1 MIQTIIIIAV
11 LVSIAIIFTP
21 PLHTLRVNSR
31 HSTDFIFSLDFT
43 NCLRGV
49 AILMVMVGHVSG
61 MMNTVLFTPLGGTGV
76 ALFLLLS
83 GFGLNESFKKQ
94 GLTFYWHKKVLRV
107 LLPYFFVASLLYLF
121 RWDFTWQGYL
131 LDITGIK
138 THYWYIAFLVK
149 WYVVFWITSKYC
161 LRYRTILLL
170 VMSMIILFLF
180 PNIEAEQAFSFP
192 MGMLISMHLNRVK
205 TIKVKNVIII
215 TCLMFIV
222 GTLFLLIKQ
231 HPIVRAQMSTWIYN
245 VVQLFIKLPYAMF
258 IVCLL
263 RLFPQCI
270 KSKFLLFSG
279 IICYELYLVHMPFWN
294 YVENTVWS
302 GLLLFIVSFAI
313 SYPFY
318 LINNKIKV
326 LMFLTK

>member
-1 MIQTIIIIAV
+1 MIHTIIIIAV
-11 LVSIAIIFTP
+11 LVSIVIMFTP
-21 PLHTLRVNSR
+21 PHTLQVNNNN
-31 HSTDFIFSLDFT
+31 STDFIFSLDFT
-43 NCLRGV
+43 NCLRGA

-61 MMNTVLFTPLGGTGV
+61 MMNTVLFSPLGGTGV

-94 GLTFYWHKKVLRV
+94 GLTCYWRKKVLRV
-107 LLPYFFVASLLYLF
+107 LLPYFFVASFLYLF
-121 RWDFTWQGYL
+121 RWDFSWQDYL

-149 WYVVFWITSKYC
+149 WYVAFWITSKYC

-170 VMSMIILFLF
+170 IMSMVILFLF

-192 MGMLISMHLNRVK
+192 MGMLISIHLNRVK
-205 TIKVKNVIII
+205 NIKVKNVLIIACI
-215 TCLMFIV
+215 MFVV

-245 VVQLFIKLPYAMF
+245 VVQLFIKLPYAVF
-258 IVCLL
+258 LVCLL

-279 IICYELYLVHMPFWN
+279 ILCYELYLVHMPFWN

-318 LINNKIKV
+318 LLNNKIKAFV
-326 LMFLTK
+326 SFSK

>member
-318 LINNKIKV
+318 LINNNIKA
-326 LMFLTK
+326 LMSLAK

>member
-11 LVSIAIIFTP
+11 LVSIAIIFTLP
-21 PLHTLRVNSR
+21 HTHTLQVNNNN
-31 HSTDFIFSLDFT
+31 STDFTFSLDFT
-43 NCLRGV
+43 NCLRGA

-61 MMNTVLFTPLGGTGV
+61 MMNTVLFSPLGGTGV

-83 GFGLNESFKKQ
+83 SFGLNESFKKQ
-94 GLTFYWHKKVLRV
+94 GLTYYWRKKVLRV

-121 RWDFTWQGYL
+121 RWDFTWQDYF

-149 WYVVFWITSKYC
+149 WYVAFWITSKYC

-215 TCLMFIV
+215 TFLMFIV

-231 HPIVRAQMSTWIYN
+231 HQIVRAQMSTWIYN

-279 IICYELYLVHMPFWN
+279 VICYELYLVHMPFYG
-294 YVENTVWS
+294 YVEDSVWS

-318 LINNKIKV
+318 VLNQKVKII
-326 LMFLTK
+326 MS

>member
-1 MIQTIIIIAV
+1 MIQTIVIIAV

-21 PLHTLRVNSR
+21 HTLQVNNNN
-31 HSTDFIFSLDFT
+31 STDFIFSLDFT
-43 NCLRGV
+43 NYLRGA

-61 MMNTVLFTPLGGTGV
+61 MMNTVLFSPLGGTGV

-94 GLTFYWHKKVLRV
+94 GLTYYWRKKVLRV
-107 LLPYFFVASLLYLF
+107 LFPYFFVASLLYLF
-121 RWDFTWQGYL
+121 RWDFTWQDYF

-138 THYWYIAFLVK
+138 THYWYIAFLLK
-149 WYVVFWITSKYC
+149 WYVAFWITSKYC
-161 LRYRTILLL
+161 LRYRIILLL

-192 MGMLISMHLNRVK
+192 LGMLISIHLNRVK
-205 TIKVKNVIII
+205 TIKVKNIII
-215 TCLMFIV
+215 IACILFVV
-222 GTLFLLIKQ
+222 GTIFLLIKQ

-245 VVQLFIKLPYAMF
+245 VVQSFIKLPYAMF
-258 IVCLL
+258 LVCLL

-279 IICYELYLVHMPFWN
+279 ILCYELYLVHMPFYG
-294 YVENTVWS
+294 YVEDSVWS

-318 LINNKIKV
+318 LLNNKIKV
-326 LMFLTK
+326 SVSFTK

>member
-1 MIQTIIIIAV
+1 MTQTIII
-11 LVSIAIIFTP
+11 LVVIIIIAILASL

-83 GFGLNESFKKQ
+83 GFGLNESFKKH

-231 HPIVRAQMSTWIYN
+231 HPTVRAQMSTWIYN

-270 KSKFLLFSG
+270 QSKFLLFSG
-279 IICYELYLVHMPFWN
+279 VICYELYLVHMPFYG
-294 YVENTVWS
+294 YVEDSVWS
-302 GLLLFIVSFAI
+302 GLLLFYVSFAI

-318 LINNKIKV
+318 VLNQKVKII
-326 LMFLTK
+326 MS

>member
-21 PLHTLRVNSR
+21 PHTLKVNNNN
-31 HSTDFIFSLDFT
+31 STDFIFSLDFT
-43 NCLRGV
+43 HCLRGA

-61 MMNTVLFTPLGGTGV
+61 MMNTVLFSPLGGTGV

-94 GLTFYWHKKVLRV
+94 ELICYWRKKVLRV
-107 LLPYFFVASLLYLF
+107 LLPYFLIASLLYLI
-121 RWDFTWQGYL
+121 RWDFTWQDYL
-131 LDITGIK
+131 LDVIGIK

-149 WYVVFWITSKYC
+149 WYVAFWITSKYC
-161 LRYRTILLL
+161 LRYRTLLL
-170 VMSMIILFLF
+170 LALSIVILFLF

-192 MGMLISMHLNRVK
+192 LGMLISIHLGKVK
-205 TIKVKNVIII
+205 NLRVKNVIII
-215 TCLMFIV
+215 ACILFVV
-222 GTLFLLIKQ
+222 GTIFLLIKQ

-279 IICYELYLVHMPFWN
+279 ILCYELYLVHMPFWN

-302 GLLLFIVSFAI
+302 GLLLFLVSFAI

-318 LINNKIKV
+318 LLNNKIKD
-326 LMFLTK
+326 LMSFTK